1 LFILSK
7 WRDADLVPTD
17 RPLTMHVS
25 RGDRLDWIELGRGL
39 AAFAVVLSHVDMWR
53 LPDGLRA
60 IHDLGRWGVAFFFV
74 LSGFIIFHVHAQ
86 DIGTPRRAPHFAWRR
101 FLRLFPLYWGVF
113 LLLLLLRTRLGDAS
127 YAPHI
132 DSSYILQQAL
142 LLPGG
147 LLVNTAWT
155 LRHEL
160 LFYGIFLV
168 AILNRTVGALLFLV
182 WLSIIVASIPL
193 NGLVEEWP
201 RPASNFITSHLNLYF
216 FFGMAIAAAHRKK
229 CNSSLLISLVVATA
243 FVSLLRLLWPSDYT
257 MAAVQVLA
265 STLAVS
271 LAVWQ
276 HDANVPAPPGSR
288 LLGEISYPIYLIHPT
303 CYLVARGVVK
313 RLGAFLPVPLT
324 IEFLLAIIM
333 SIGAA
338 IFLARL
344 LRRLYR
350 IASIRSISLK
360 LDN

>member
-1 LFILSK
+1 
-7 WRDADLVPTD
+7 
-17 RPLTMHVS
+17 
-25 RGDRLDWIELGRGL
+25 
-39 AAFAVVLSHVDMWR
+39 
-53 LPDGLRA
+53 
-60 IHDLGRWGVAFFFV
+60 
-74 LSGFIIFHVHAQ
+74 
-86 DIGTPRRAPHFAWRR
+86 
-101 FLRLFPLYWGVF
+101 
-113 LLLLLLRTRLGDAS
+113 
-127 YAPHI
+127 
-132 DSSYILQQAL
+132 
-142 LLPGG
+142 
-147 LLVNTAWT
+147 
-155 LRHEL
+155 
-160 LFYGIFLV
+160 LV